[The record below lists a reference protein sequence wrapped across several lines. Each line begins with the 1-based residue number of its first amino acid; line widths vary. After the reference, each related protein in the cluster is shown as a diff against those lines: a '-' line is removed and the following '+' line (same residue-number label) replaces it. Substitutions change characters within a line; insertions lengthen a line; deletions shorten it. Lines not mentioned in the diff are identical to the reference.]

1 MKLFTLLFLLVS
13 LTLLASA
20 GTLTPSCNPCA
31 VGQTVI
37 LNGSGFPN
45 GQRTLVVV
53 VIGSPTP
60 VECSVPAKD
69 GTFTCVTTV
78 PLAGTF
84 DIPAF
89 WYDSKTGLRWTEFA
103 DTTLQVE

>member
-1 MKLFTLLFLLVS
+1 MKIIALLLLAS

-20 GTLTPSCNPCA
+20 GTLTLSCNPCA

-37 LNGSGFPN
+37 INGTGFPN
-45 GQRTLVVV
+45 GQKTLVVL

-60 VECSVPAKD
+60 VECTVPAKD
-69 GTFTCVTTV
+69 GSFTCVTTV

-89 WYDSKTGLRWTEFA
+89 WHDTKTGLHWTEFA
-103 DTTLQVE
+103 DTSVQVE